1 MRERGSIARCG
12 VLLAC
17 LIAGGCQGKDPAL
30 SEANYRQ
37 KFDRVEAEY
46 RQRPGELR
54 ASDVEAILGPGEA
67 IQAGHADLAAT
78 PPDVAKGAL
87 TWSRWACG
95 NEALVLGFADGRVSS
110 VGRLRR

>member
-1 MRERGSIARCG
+1 MRERGSVAWSC

-17 LIAGGCQGKDPAL
+17 LIAGGCEGNKSVL

-37 KFDRVEAEY
+37 KFNQVEAKY
-46 RQRPGELR
+46 REQPGELL

-67 IQAGHADLAAT
+67 IQAGHADLAAA

-87 TWSRWACG
+87 KWSRWDCG
-95 NEALVLGFADGRVSS
+95 NEALVVGFADGRVSS
-110 VGRLRR
+110 VGRVRR